1 MTMTAIQ
8 RLREQA
14 AAAAAQATVDMS
26 QASTGGGGERR
37 LYPDGFAFAQ
47 LVEVIEF
54 GKQPQEFGGK
64 AKQPALEF
72 RLGFA
77 LWGGDPAK
85 PDECYNNADGSPGF
99 IRTWDIALS
108 NNEKAR
114 AKLLFD
120 KLNYKGTAK
129 SFAELIGEKYL
140 VHILVKSSK
149 ADATKKFNDID
160 LKDIRP
166 PFDPVSRTPYSIPD
180 APDDLF
186 RMFLW
191 SMPTKEGWDS
201 LHIEGTNDAGKSKN
215 FLQEKC
221 FAALDFPGS
230 PLELMLRGAGAHIPT
245 PEELAAASAPA
256 APPVPTAPV
265 AAPVAPA
272 APPVAP
278 TAPIAPPAA
287 PAAPAVPADVPFD
300 GGVPTTLP
308 QAPVA
313 PPAVPAAPP
322 AMPVPPTVPAV

>member
-1 MTMTAIQ
+1 MTAIQ

-14 AAAAAQATVDMS
+14 AAAAQQAAIDMS

-37 LYPDGFAFAQ
+37 LYPAGFALAQ

-77 LWGGDPAK
+77 LWGGDPAN
-85 PDECYNNADGSPGF
+85 PAECYNNADGTPGF

-140 VHILVKSSK
+140 VPITVKTSK
-149 ADATKKFNDID
+149 SDATKKFNDID

-166 PFDPVSRTPYSIPD
+166 PFDPVSRQPYGIPD
-180 APDDLF
+180 APDSMY

-191 SMPTKEGWDS
+191 AMPTKEGWDS

-221 FAALDFPGS
+221 YAALDFPGS
-230 PLELMLRGAGAHIPT
+230 PLEQLLRGAGAHIPT

-256 APPVPTAPV
+256 TPPAPSAPV

-272 APPVAP
+272 APAALPTAPVAP
-278 TAPIAPPAA
+278 PAPSV
-287 PAAPAVPADVPFD
+287 PAVPTDVPFD
-300 GGVPTTLP
+300 GGVPTTMP
-308 QAPVA
+308 QAPAA
-313 PPAVPAAPP
+313 PPAVPVAPP
-322 AMPVPPTVPAV
+322 AMPVLPTTPAV